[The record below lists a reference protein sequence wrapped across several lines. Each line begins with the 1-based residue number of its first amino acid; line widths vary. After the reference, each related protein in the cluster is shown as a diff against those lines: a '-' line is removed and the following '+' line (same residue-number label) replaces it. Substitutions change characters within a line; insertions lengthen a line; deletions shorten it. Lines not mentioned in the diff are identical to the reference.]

1 MNEIFIVSD
10 VHFCHNKPFLYE
22 PRGFTSIEEMNEAI
36 VERWNEVVGVE
47 DEVWNLGDFALVNA
61 SAAASYIQRLNGH
74 IKWVAGNHD
83 RPMKIVT
90 ITSSCP
96 NVEFVGY
103 AAVIKVRKFNFYLSH
118 YPTLTGNMDDT
129 GLRHRV
135 ISLHGHTHQKTNFL
149 YPDNSFM
156 YHAGVDSHNCYPVN
170 IEEVITDIKNRYY
183 EISQLGIERR
193 PLYDFTKE

>member
-1 MNEIFIVSD
+1 MKSSLRVIFTFVS
-10 VHFCHNKPFLYE
+10 HNKGFLYE
-22 PRGFTSIEEMNEAI
+22 PRGFSSIEEMNEAI

-47 DEVWNLGDFALVNA
+47 DEVWNLGDFALVDANA
-61 SAAASYIQRLNGH
+61 AVSYIQRLNGH
-74 IKWVAGNHD
+74 IKWIAGNHD
-83 RPMKIVT
+83 QPTKIVT

-96 NVEFVGY
+96 NVEFAGY
-103 AAVIKVRKFNFYLSH
+103 AAAIKVHKFNFYLSH

-149 YPDNSFM
+149 YPDNPFM

-183 EISQLGIERR
+183 EISRLGIERR